1 MNTYIYIT
9 TRFTIQSQILH
20 LVSEIN
26 TFMISQDT
34 EIYYLK
40 FARVSRDKKK
50 NLNNLLREKAVSR
63 KGKKVT
69 AKYLIETTPLE

>member
-1 MNTYIYIT
+1 MKLII
-9 TRFTIQSQILH
+9 
-20 LVSEIN
+20 SE
-26 TFMISQDT
+26 DT

-40 FARVSRDKKK
+40 FARVSRDTKKKRK
-50 NLNNLLREKAVSR
+50 NLNNLLGEKAVSR

>member
-1 MNTYIYIT
+1 
-9 TRFTIQSQILH
+9 
-20 LVSEIN
+20 
-26 TFMISQDT
+26 MISEDT

-69 AKYLIETTPLE
+69 AKYLIETTSLE

>member
-1 MNTYIYIT
+1 MKLII
-9 TRFTIQSQILH
+9 
-20 LVSEIN
+20 SE
-26 TFMISQDT
+26 DT

-40 FARVSRDKKK
+40 FARVSRDTKKKKEK
-50 NLNNLLREKAVSR
+50 NLNNLLGEKAVSR

>member
-1 MNTYIYIT
+1 
-9 TRFTIQSQILH
+9 
-20 LVSEIN
+20 
-26 TFMISQDT
+26 MISEDT

-40 FARVSRDKKK
+40 FARVSRDKK